1 MKKAGEFIKS
11 LLNKAGFDTNSKEF
25 IDLLS
30 KSEFSNTEIPSAIT
44 DAINE
49 KLITVDQAKNDTTIK
64 SHFTAMALDPFN
76 NNVVKWLKDAGYE
89 DADIAE
95 ITADK
100 STYKKVE
107 RALEK
112 VAEAKEKAAK
122 SGSGK
127 DLKEYQDKINA
138 LTQQVSGFEAE
149 KNKAVAEVT
158 NRYETQIFETE
169 FENVLRSKPLPGMF
183 APDIELTTAKSLVQ
197 KALAEKNAVAKK
209 IDGKIRLVNKDD
221 EKIFIFGKD
230 GKELSFDSLT
240 EQTLADNK
248 FLKVS
253 EPAKPTPQNG
263 NHYRQSGGQ
272 QNDPPPLNQAAL
284 DAIAQIDGTL
294 QSQQ

>member
-1 MKKAGEFIKS
+1 MKKAGEFFKS
-11 LLNKAGFDTNSKEF
+11 LLDKAGFDTNSKEF

-30 KSEFSNTEIPSAIT
+30 KSEFANTEIPTALT
-44 DAINE
+44 DAISE
-49 KLITVDQAKNDTTIK
+49 KLITVEQAKNDTTIK

-89 DADIAE
+89 DGEISE
-95 ITADK
+95 ITSDK

-112 VAEAKEKAAK
+112 IAEAKEKAAK
-122 SGSGK
+122 SGNGK

-138 LTQQVSGFEAE
+138 LTQQVSGFELE
-149 KNKAVAEVT
+149 KKKAIEEVT
-158 NRYETQIFETE
+158 NRYENQIFEQE

-183 APDIELTTAKSLVQ
+183 APDIELTTAKQLVL

-253 EPAKPTPQNG
+253 VV
-263 NHYRQSGGQ
+263 S
-272 QNDPPPLNQAAL
+272 
-284 DAIAQIDGTL
+284 
-294 QSQQ
+294 